1 LETHHSRRLDIKV
14 TQIEEAAR
22 FPNEPLMSDVARR
35 ALADAKACS
44 KMRQGIEGSP
54 R

>member
-1 LETHHSRRLDIKV
+1 METHHSRRLDIKV

-35 ALADAKACS
+35 VADAKACS